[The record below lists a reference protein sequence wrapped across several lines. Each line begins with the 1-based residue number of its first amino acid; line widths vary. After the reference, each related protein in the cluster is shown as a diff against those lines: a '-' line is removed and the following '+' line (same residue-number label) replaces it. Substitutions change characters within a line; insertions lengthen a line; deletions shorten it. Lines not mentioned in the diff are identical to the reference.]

1 MGIWKQMARF
11 LIREAKYAP
20 IRGSVLLIG
29 RQTVHVTPVRFF
41 QLMRKEGIAIDPD
54 LPVTLDNT
62 TRSGAGRGF
71 ISDTYLFKALGAAT
85 VHSIDVSDYEGADI
99 VHNLDT
105 PIPAH
110 LEGKFD
116 FICNGSVL
124 DNMFNPAMGLT
135 NISRM
140 LAPGGRVV
148 HFEHASNSTNGA
160 YLQFSPNW
168 FFDYYAVNGYADCKT
183 YIALFHDLD
192 APWEFYACLH
202 DAGRE
207 PRQFSS
213 SRLAMTVVIAESAK
227 DSTWD
232 RYPIQDQYR
241 HGEEQSRYV
250 AGHRR
255 IAASSRPFMAPSSN
269 GFLGVHVR
277 MRQLSHRVTETIDL
291 LRRPGVM
298 RKRLALS
305 PLVSRLPMRMLAR
318 RRGYLPL
325 GTYY

>member
-1 MGIWKQMARF
+1 MARF
-11 LIREAKYAP
+11 IIREAKYAP

-29 RQTVHVTPVRFF
+29 RQTVHLTPARFSE
-41 QLMRKEGIAIDPD
+41 LMREEGMPIDPA
-54 LPVTLDNT
+54 LPVALDNT
-62 TRSGAGRGF
+62 TRGGTGRGF
-71 ISDTYLFKALGAAT
+71 ISDSYLFKALGAET
-85 VHSIDVSDYEGADI
+85 VSAIDLSDYEGADI

-105 PIPAH
+105 PIPPK

-124 DNMFNPAMGLT
+124 DNMFNPTMGLT

-148 HFEHASNSTNGA
+148 HFEHASNCTNGA

-168 FFDYYAVNGYADCKT
+168 FFDYYAVNEYADCKT

-202 DAGRE
+202 DAGKE

-213 SRLAMTVVIAESAK
+213 SRMAMTVALAERAP

-232 RYPIQDQYR
+232 RYPVQDQYR
-241 HGEEQSRYV
+241 DDDEQRRY
-250 AGHRR
+250 ANGHQC
-255 IAASSRPFMAPSSN
+255 IAASARPFMRPSSN
-269 GFLGVHVR
+269 GVLGVEPR
-277 MRQLSHRVTETIDL
+277 MRQMSHRFAGTIDL
-291 LRRPGVM
+291 MRQPGSM
-298 RKRLALS
+298 PKRIALS
-305 PLVSRLPMRMLAR
+305 PLISRLPMRLLAK

>member
-1 MGIWKQMARF
+1 MGVWKQMARF
-11 LIREAKYAP
+11 IIREAQYAP

-29 RQTVHVTPVRFF
+29 RQTVHLTPARFSE
-41 QLMRKEGIAIDPD
+41 LMGEEGMPIDPA

-62 TRSGAGRGF
+62 TRGGAGRGF
-71 ISDTYLFKALGAAT
+71 INDTYLFKALGAET
-85 VHSIDVSDYEGADI
+85 VSAIDLSDYEGADI

-105 PIPAH
+105 PIPPQ

-124 DNMFNPAMGLT
+124 DNMFNPTMGLT

-148 HFEHASNSTNGA
+148 HFEHASNCTNGA

-168 FFDYYAVNGYADCKT
+168 FFDYYAVNDYADCKT

-192 APWEFYACLH
+192 APWEFYGCLH
-202 DAGRE
+202 DAEKE

-213 SRLAMTVVIAESAK
+213 SRMAMTVALAERAP

-232 RYPIQDQYR
+232 RYPVQDQYR
-241 HGEEQSRYV
+241 HGDEQRRYV
-250 AGHRR
+250 KGYQR
-255 IAASSRPFMAPSSN
+255 IAASTRPFMAPSSN
-269 GFLGVHVR
+269 GVLGAGPRVW
-277 MRQLSHRVTETIDL
+277 QLSHRFATTIDL
-291 LRRPGVM
+291 ARQPGSM
-298 RKRLALS
+298 PKRIALS
-305 PLVSRLPMRMLAR
+305 PLISRLPMRLLAR

>member
-1 MGIWKQMARF
+1 MARF
-11 LIREAKYAP
+11 IIREAKYAP

-29 RQTVHVTPVRFF
+29 RQTVHLTPSRFSE
-41 QLMRKEGIAIDPD
+41 LMREEGLSIDPA

-62 TRSGAGRGF
+62 TRGGAGRGL

-85 VHSIDVSDYEGADI
+85 VSAVDLSNYEGADI
-99 VHNLDT
+99 VHNLDM
-105 PIPAH
+105 PIPPQ

-124 DNMFNPAMGLT
+124 DNMFNPTMGLT

-148 HFEHASNSTNGA
+148 HFEHGSNCTNGA

-168 FFDYYAVNGYADCKT
+168 FFDYYAVNEYADCKT

-202 DAGRE
+202 DAGQE

-213 SRLAMTVVIAESAK
+213 SRMAMTVALAERAS

-232 RYPIQDQYR
+232 RYPVQDQYR
-241 HGEEQSRYV
+241 NDDEQRRYV
-250 AGHRR
+250 NGHKR
-255 IAASSRPFMAPSSN
+255 IAASTRSFMAPSTI
-269 GFLGVHVR
+269 GVLAAQPRV
-277 MRQLSHRVTETIDL
+277 RQLSHRFATTLDL
-291 LRRPGVM
+291 LRQPGSM
-298 RKRLALS
+298 PKRIALS
-305 PLVSRLPMRMLAR
+305 PLISRLPMRLLAR

>member
-11 LIREAKYAP
+11 IIREARHAP

-29 RQTVHVTPVRFF
+29 RQTVHVTPARFF
-41 QLMRKEGIAIDPD
+41 QLMCEEGMSIDPE

-71 ISDTYLFKALGAAT
+71 ISDTYLFKALGAET
-85 VHSIDVSDYEGADI
+85 VSAIDVSDYEGADI

-105 PIPAH
+105 PVPAH
-110 LEGKFD
+110 LEGRFD

-124 DNMFNPAMGLT
+124 DNMFNPTMGLT

-140 LAPGGRVV
+140 LAPGGRIV
-148 HFEHASNSTNGA
+148 HFEHASNCTNGA

-168 FFDYYAVNGYADCKT
+168 FFDYYAINNYTDCKT

-202 DAGRE
+202 EEGRE
-207 PRQFSS
+207 PRQFNS
-213 SRLAMTVVIAESAK
+213 SRMAMTVVIAESAS

-232 RYPIQDQYR
+232 RYPIQEQYR
-241 HGEEQSRYV
+241 HGDEQQRYV
-250 AGHRR
+250 NGQQR
-255 IAASSRPFMAPSSN
+255 IAASARSFMTPSSN
-269 GFLGVHVR
+269 GLLGAR
-277 MRQLSHRVTETIDL
+277 ARAGQFSRRLATTIDL
-291 LRRPGVM
+291 VRQPGSM
-298 RKRLALS
+298 PKRLALS
-305 PLVSRLPMRMLAR
+305 PLVSRLPMRLLAR